1 MMKKR
6 ILIVDDDTEIL
17 DMLNLTL
24 NVWCPE
30 CRVVLANN
38 GLEALIQLQ
47 LRDGTQPFDIVLTD
61 YEMPYMN
68 GRDLAQEIRQ
78 KWPTMHIILMS
89 GGHLDKNFQKE
100 TSSEFDSFIKKPF
113 VIQKVKQIFLGD
125 LGTLH

>member
-17 DMLNLTL
+17 EMLNLTL
-24 NVWCPE
+24 DIWCPE
-30 CRVVLANN
+30 CQIVLANN

-61 YEMPYMN
+61 YEMPYLN

-78 KWPTMHIILMS
+78 KWPNIHIILMS
-89 GGHLDKNFQKE
+89 GGQLDKNFQKE
-100 TSSEFDSFIKKPF
+100 TSSEFDGFIKKPF
-113 VIQKVKQIFLGD
+113 VIQTIKQIFLSNSGI
-125 LGTLH
+125 LH

>member
-1 MMKKR
+1 VNKR

-17 DMLNLTL
+17 DMLHLTL
-24 NVWCPE
+24 DIWCPE
-30 CRVVLANN
+30 CQIVLANN

-78 KWPTMHIILMS
+78 KWPNIHIILMS
-89 GGHLDKNFQKE
+89 GGQLDKNFQEK
-100 TSSEFDSFIKKPF
+100 TSLEFDGFIKKPF
-113 VIQKVKQIFLGD
+113 VIQTIKQIFLGD
-125 LGTLH
+125 LGTLQ